1 MLFTNNPGLVRPRNT
16 SLGLFSGEIKPK
28 DYNGQEVN
36 DMMHR
41 FFKGKLNSRLE
52 KMTDWYNDAVDDVP
66 EGWEHLCWD
75 DNDFYNKVVEIGE
88 ETEDMFQIVDGI
100 NLLNVDI
107 RKVDIDN
114 PKSLWE
120 IHLLRRC
127 FPEAKSVNELYA
139 KARKH
144 FAVVGWV
151 GTVIIAVVALFFAA
165 VLAKFLSFGELGI
178 EALIG
183 TAACFVL
190 YPFAFAFMR
199 ERNRVALFMKKWKYG
214 KADIIIDG
222 VGSWRDI

>member
-16 SLGLFSGEIKPK
+16 SLGLFSSGVKPK

-36 DMMHR
+36 NMMYR
-41 FFKGKLNSRLE
+41 FFKNKLNSRLE

-114 PKSLWE
+114 PRSLWE

-139 KARKH
+139 KARNH
-144 FAVVGWV
+144 LAVIGWV
-151 GTVIIAVVALFFAA
+151 GTAIIAAVVLIFATALAEI
-165 VLAKFLSFGELGI
+165 LAFEV
-178 EALIG
+178 EAGAIIFIG
-183 TAACFVL
+183 TVWCCVC
-190 YPFAFAFMR
+190 YPIAFEIMR
-199 ERNRVALFMKKWKYG
+199 ERRRSALWANKRKNGYE
-214 KADIIIDG
+214 AIIIDG
-222 VGSWRDI
+222 